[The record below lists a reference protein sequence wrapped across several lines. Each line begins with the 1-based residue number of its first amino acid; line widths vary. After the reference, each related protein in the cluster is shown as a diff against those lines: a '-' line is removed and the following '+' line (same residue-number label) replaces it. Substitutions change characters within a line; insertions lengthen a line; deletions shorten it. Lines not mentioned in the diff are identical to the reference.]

1 MPDDSALTDD
11 KPGPGPPEL
20 TVTPADALNP
30 MLAPTAGVR
39 SWVDA
44 PRQYE
49 RGRPPGVDRDV
60 ETHASCAT
68 CTDPGEGDQLL
79 DASGDPRLVP
89 GGAAEVE
96 FAVKSARHRPGTWPR
111 HDAVVIDIRDIREG
125 RYGPRSGLSLG

>member
-1 MPDDSALTDD
+1 MTSPE
-11 KPGPGPPEL
+11 PGPPEL

-79 DASGDPRLVP
+79 DASGDPRLALSFHPGLGRCSVP
-89 GGAAEVE
+89 DVE
-96 FAVKSARHRPGTWPR
+96 SAP
-111 HDAVVIDIRDIREG
+111 D
-125 RYGPRSGLSLG
+125 L